1 MAQCPP
7 PYASAQNIVF
17 FVMQCQYGC
26 LCSYCIVFAANMLYI
41 LYNFCNFLKR
51 GKFFFKS
58 MDSVDFA
65 LYTICLTC
73 AKFSYCSGA
82 GMLKNFQ
89 HASYL

>member
-1 MAQCPP
+1 
-7 PYASAQNIVF
+7 
-17 FVMQCQYGC
+17 
-26 LCSYCIVFAANMLYI
+26 MLYI